1 MDPVKY
7 NGTLTN
13 EKLWYA
19 RPASEWS
26 EGLPVGT
33 GRLAGMVM
41 GGVKQERIALNHEW
55 LWKGQNRLRDNP
67 PSSHLLPE
75 VRRLLLAGDYVAGTR
90 AGNDAFGGDGGM
102 SGKKSRVDPFQPAGD
117 LYFELNHGSIWE
129 YRREL
134 DFANSQ
140 VTVSYR
146 SDGMVFTRE
155 VVAHLVKDLL
165 LVRITAEGKPFSGAV
180 WLGRLYDPDCD
191 LTFAVNRRGLTMDGR
206 FKKGLDFRVQVGVR
220 NDGGRLNVCRQRL
233 EFSDVRE
240 LVLAV
245 NMGTSAGKHH
255 PKKECGAC
263 CVPKETWAQL
273 LKSHRKEHVRH
284 YGGLK
289 LELPGAVP
297 QMPTDQRIEAYRKGA
312 DDPGLPQ
319 LYFNYG
325 RYLLCSSSARAELPP
340 NLQGKW
346 NEELNPPWEADYH
359 HDINLQMCYWPAEP
373 GHLQAYTDALFTH
386 MENFVPHGRKAARDL
401 YGCKGICLP
410 LQTDPWGRATSES
423 YGWGVWIGAAAWLAQ
438 HIWWHYEYGQDKGFL
453 KKRAYPF
460 IKEVAAFYE
469 SYLIKGKDGNYLI
482 VPSQSPENNFKG
494 GGDIQ
499 WCPSLCVS
507 AAMDVLLAREVLEHA
522 IVSSEVLKVDAGKR
536 AQWKE
541 MLEHLPLPGI
551 GSHGQLMEWNEDF
564 EETEPG
570 HRHLSHLIGVY
581 PGDQITPELT
591 PALWKAARV
600 SLERRLAHF
609 GGHTGWSRAW
619 VACLYARL
627 GEGNKAMEQ
636 VKGLI
641 VDFATP
647 SLLDLHPP
655 RVFQI
660 DGNFGGTAAVLEM
673 LLQSYHEELHLLP
686 SLPACWPEGRV
697 TGLRA
702 RGGYDVNIEWEKGRL
717 AKAEIIPL
725 RSREC
730 TLLVGKAQFIVK
742 NAAGRVVK
750 TKCSAGKLRFAVE
763 QGQVYSVTRG

>member
-1 MDPVKY
+1 MEPVKY

-13 EKLWYA
+13 EQMWYS

-55 LWKGQNRLRDNP
+55 LWKGTNRFRDNE
-67 PSSHLLPE
+67 SRSHLLPE
-75 VRRLLLAGDYVAGTR
+75 VRRLLLAGDYVAGTK
-90 AGNDAFGGDGGM
+90 AGNEAFGGDGGM
-102 SGKKSRVDPFQPAGD
+102 SGKPARVDPFQPAGD
-117 LYFELNHGSIWE
+117 LYFELNHGSVHE

-134 DFANSQ
+134 DLANAQ

-146 SDGMVFTRE
+146 ADGAIYKRE
-155 VVAHLVKDLL
+155 VVAHLVKDLI
-165 LVRITAEGKPFSGAV
+165 LVRITAEGKPFAGAV

-191 LTFAVNRRGLTMDGR
+191 LAFATTRRGLTLDGS
-206 FKKGLDFRVQVGVR
+206 FKGGLDFRVQAAIR
-220 NDGGRLNVCRQRL
+220 YEGGRLNVRQQRV
-233 EFSDVRE
+233 EFSGVRE
-240 LVLAV
+240 LILAV

-255 PKKECGAC
+255 PKRECGAC
-263 CVPKETWAQL
+263 CVPKETWDQL

-289 LELPGAVP
+289 LELPFAVP
-297 QMPTDQRIEAYRKGA
+297 QMPTDQRIDACRKGA
-312 DDPGLPQ
+312 EDPGLPL
-319 LYFNYG
+319 LYFNFG
-325 RYLLCSSSARAELPP
+325 RYLLCSSSANGELPP

-373 GHLQAYTDALFTH
+373 GHLQVYTNALFTH
-386 MENFVPHGRKAARDL
+386 MENFVKHGRKAARDL

-410 LQTDPWGRATSES
+410 LQTDPWGRSTPES
-423 YGWGVWIGAAAWLAQ
+423 YGWGVWIGAAPWLAE
-438 HIWWHYEYGQDKGFL
+438 HLWWHYEYGQDKAFL

-460 IKEVAAFYE
+460 FKEVAAFYE
-469 SYLIKGKDGNYLI
+469 SYLIEDQHGILQI

-507 AAMDVLLAREVLEHA
+507 ATMDVLLAQELLLHA
-522 IVSSEVLKVDAGKR
+522 IAASEVLKVDADKR
-536 AQWKE
+536 ARWQT
-541 MLEHLPLPGI
+541 MLEHLPTPGI
-551 GSHGQLMEWNEDF
+551 GSHGELLEWNQEF

-570 HRHLSHLIGVY
+570 HRHFSHLIGVY
-581 PGDQITPELT
+581 PGDQITPERT

-600 SLERRLAHF
+600 SLERRLASF

-627 GEGNKAMEQ
+627 GEGNISMEHVKA
-636 VKGLI
+636 LI
-641 VDFATP
+641 VDFATN

-655 RVFQI
+655 KVFQI

-673 LLQSYHEELHLLP
+673 LVQSYHEELHLLP
-686 SLPACWPEGRV
+686 ALPDCWPEGHV

-702 RGGYDVNIEWEKGRL
+702 RGGYDLSIEWKNGKL
-717 AKAEIIPL
+717 KKAEIIPL
-725 RSREC
+725 RSRDC
-730 TLLVGKAQFIVK
+730 TLLVGKTKLCVTTAE
-742 NAAGRVVK
+742 GRKVAF
-750 TKCSAGKLRFAVE
+750 KCSNGKMGFAVE
-763 QGQVYSVTRG
+763 QGQVYIVTRA